1 MIRETVGNI
10 ITAKESILVFHGQKN
25 HLFSGSVGKQIRDEL
40 VDPIMIQ
47 SIQEAADKSK
57 LPFYLFEAKSG
68 NWLAAVFAG
77 DAATFKTALEA
88 IRRLA
93 HNRSIAIPGYLGKDW
108 DETFSVIL
116 EVFRDYRSDVTIYY
130 TKENAERLRGE
141 YRNQEQVVADRDA
154 GGFYLLRPWHGFPAM
169 TNTLDIVH
177 WFGAAFGYGAEPE
190 DASNQEDACVLLQK
204 DAVVDACKALV
215 DSLYPAKFQEQ
226 RNWLEEQIHILTPY
240 HEEETPEGIL
250 KILDA
255 MKGLATLYGKDLEEK
270 PETEEEAEEH
280 TEEVTEVC
288 SHCDSEVTLPWDIAE
303 SGYKAFCPYCGN
315 RLMLCAYCPR
325 VEQCDYDEDTDTCYY
340 NREKQED

>member
-57 LPFYLFEAKSG
+57 IPFYLFEAKSG

-108 DETFSVIL
+108 DETFSIL
-116 EVFRDYRSDVTIYY
+116 QEVFRDYRSDVTIYY
-130 TKENAERLRGE
+130 SEGNVERLRRE
-141 YRNQEQVVADRDA
+141 YRSQEQVVADRDA

-169 TNTLDIVH
+169 TSTLDIVH
-177 WFGAAFGYGAEPE
+177 WFSATFADCEEPE
-190 DASNQEDACVLLQK
+190 DSSDQEDAADTLKK

-215 DSLYPAKFQEQ
+215 DSLDPAALQEQ
-226 RNWLEEQIHILTPY
+226 KSWLEEQVAVLTPSCTD
-240 HEEETPEGIL
+240 EIPDGIL
-250 KILDA
+250 NILDA
-255 MKGLATLYGKDLEEK
+255 VEELAGLFGKDLKAEPEK
-270 PETEEEAEEH
+270 ELEEH
-280 TEEVTEVC
+280 TEEVTEWC
-288 SHCDSEVTLPWDIAE
+288 PHCETEVTLQWDIARD
-303 SGYKAFCPYCGN
+303 GYKAFCPYCGN

>member
-10 ITAKESILVFHGQKN
+10 IKAKESILVFRGRKEQI
-25 HLFSGSVGKQIRDEL
+25 FSGSVGKQVREQL
-40 VDPIMIQ
+40 VDPVMIQ

-77 DAATFKTALEA
+77 DAATLKTALEA

-108 DETFSVIL
+108 DETFSIL
-116 EVFRDYRSDVTIYY
+116 QEVFRDYRSDVTIYY
-130 TKENAERLRGE
+130 SEGNVERLRRE
-141 YRNQEQVVADRDA
+141 YRSQEQVVADRDA

-169 TNTLDIVH
+169 TSTLDIVH
-177 WFGAAFGYGAEPE
+177 WFSATFADCEEPE
-190 DASNQEDACVLLQK
+190 DSSDQEDAADTLKK

-215 DSLYPAKFQEQ
+215 DSLDPAALQEQ
-226 RNWLEEQIHILTPY
+226 KSWLEEQVAVLTPSCTD
-240 HEEETPEGIL
+240 EIPDGIL
-250 KILDA
+250 NILDA
-255 MKGLATLYGKDLEEK
+255 VEELAGLFGKDLKAEPEK
-270 PETEEEAEEH
+270 ELEEH
-280 TEEVTEVC
+280 TEEVTEWC
-288 SHCDSEVTLPWDIAE
+288 PHCETEVTLQWDIARD
-303 SGYKAFCPYCGN
+303 GYK
-315 RLMLCAYCPR
+315 AYCPR

>member
-10 ITAKESILVFHGQKN
+10 ITAKESILVFRGRKEQI
-25 HLFSGSVGKQIRDEL
+25 FSGSVGKQVRDLL
-40 VDPIMIQ
+40 VDPVMIQ
-47 SIQEAADKSK
+47 SIQEAAEEAK
-57 LPFYLFEAKSG
+57 LPFYLFEAKNG
-68 NWLAAVFAG
+68 NWLAAVFAR
-77 DAATFKTALEA
+77 DTETLRAALEA
-88 IRRLA
+88 ICRLA
-93 HNRSIAIPGYLGKDW
+93 HNRSLAIPGYLGKDW

-169 TNTLDIVH
+169 TSTLDIVH
-177 WFGAAFGYGAEPE
+177 WFSATFADCEEPE
-190 DASNQEDACVLLQK
+190 DSSDQEDAADTLKK

-215 DSLYPAKFQEQ
+215 DSLDPAALQEQ
-226 RNWLEEQIHILTPY
+226 KSWLEEQVAVLTPSCTD
-240 HEEETPEGIL
+240 EIPDGIL
-250 KILDA
+250 NILDA
-255 MKGLATLYGKDLEEK
+255 VEELAGLFGKDLKAEPEK
-270 PETEEEAEEH
+270 ELEEH
-280 TEEVTEVC
+280 TEEVTEWC
-288 SHCDSEVTLPWDIAE
+288 PHCETEVTLQWDIARD
-303 SGYKAFCPYCGN
+303 GYKAFCPYCGN

>member
-1 MIRETVGNI
+1 MNRETVGNI

-108 DETFSVIL
+108 DETFSIL
-116 EVFRDYRSDVTIYY
+116 QEVFRDYRSDVTIYY
-130 TKENAERLRGE
+130 SEGNVERLRRE
-141 YRNQEQVVADRDA
+141 YRSQEQVVADRDA

-169 TNTLDIVH
+169 TSTLDIVH
-177 WFGAAFGYGAEPE
+177 WFSATFADCEEPE
-190 DASNQEDACVLLQK
+190 DSSDQEDATDTLKK

-215 DSLYPAKFQEQ
+215 DSLDPAALQEQ
-226 RNWLEEQIHILTPY
+226 KSWLEEQVAVLTPSCTD
-240 HEEETPEGIL
+240 EIPDGIL
-250 KILDA
+250 NILDA
-255 MKGLATLYGKDLEEK
+255 VEELAGLFGKDLKAEPEK
-270 PETEEEAEEH
+270 ELEEH
-280 TEEVTEVC
+280 TEEVTEWWP
-288 SHCDSEVTLPWDIAE
+288 HCETEVTLQWDIARD
-303 SGYKAFCPYCGN
+303 GYKAFCPYCGN

-325 VEQCDYDEDTDTCYY
+325 VEQCDYDEDTDTCY
-340 NREKQED
+340 

>member
-10 ITAKESILVFHGQKN
+10 ITAKESILVFRGRKEQI
-25 HLFSGSVGKQIRDEL
+25 FSGSVGKQVREQL

-108 DETFSVIL
+108 DETFSIL
-116 EVFRDYRSDVTIYY
+116 QEVFRDYRSDVTIYY
-130 TKENAERLRGE
+130 SEGNVERLRRE
-141 YRNQEQVVADRDA
+141 YRSQEQVVADRDA

-169 TNTLDIVH
+169 TSTLDIVH
-177 WFGAAFGYGAEPE
+177 WFSATFADCEEPE
-190 DASNQEDACVLLQK
+190 DSSNQEDAAASLQK
-204 DAVVDACKALV
+204 DAVVHACRALV
-215 DSLYPAKFQEQ
+215 DILEPAKFQEQ
-226 RNWLEEQIHILTPY
+226 KDWLEEQVAVLAPSCT
-240 HEEETPEGIL
+240 EGTPEGIL
-250 KILDA
+250 DILHCVEE
-255 MKGLATLYGKDLEEK
+255 LAGILGRDLKAE
-270 PETEEEAEEH
+270 PEEELEEH
-280 TEEVTEVC
+280 TEEVTEWC
-288 SHCDSEVTLPWDIAE
+288 PHCETEVTLQWDIARD
-303 SGYKAFCPYCGN
+303 GYKAFCPYCGN

-325 VEQCDYDEDTDTCYY
+325 VEQCDYDEETDSCYY
-340 NREKQED
+340 NQKEQD

>member
-108 DETFSVIL
+108 DETFSIL
-116 EVFRDYRSDVTIYY
+116 QEVFRDYRSDVTIYY
-130 TKENAERLRGE
+130 SEGNVERLRRE
-141 YRNQEQVVADRDA
+141 YRSQEQVVADRDA

-169 TNTLDIVH
+169 TSTLDIVH
-177 WFGAAFGYGAEPE
+177 WFSATFADCEEPE
-190 DASNQEDACVLLQK
+190 DYSNQEDAAASLQK
-204 DAVVDACKALV
+204 DAVVHACRALV
-215 DSLYPAKFQEQ
+215 DSLDPAKFHEQ
-226 RNWLEEQIHILTPY
+226 KCWLEEQYILTPSC
-240 HEEETPEGIL
+240 EGEMPESIL
-250 KILDA
+250 QILDTVEELA
-255 MKGLATLYGKDLEEK
+255 GLFGKDLK
-270 PETEEEAEEH
+270 AVPEEELEEH
-280 TEEVTEVC
+280 TEEVTEYC
-288 SHCDSEVTLPWDIAE
+288 PHCETEVTLQWDIARD
-303 SGYKAFCPYCGN
+303 GYKAFCPYCGN

-325 VEQCDYDEDTDTCYY
+325 TEQCDYDEESDSQKD
-340 NREKQED
+340 

>member
-10 ITAKESILVFHGQKN
+10 IKAKESILVFRGRKEQI
-25 HLFSGSVGKQIRDEL
+25 FSGSVGKQVREQL
-40 VDPIMIQ
+40 VDPVMIQ

-77 DAATFKTALEA
+77 DAATLKTALEA

-108 DETFSVIL
+108 DETFSIL
-116 EVFRDYRSDVTIYY
+116 QEVFRDYRSDVTIYY
-130 TKENAERLRGE
+130 SEGNVERLRRE
-141 YRNQEQVVADRDA
+141 YRSQEQVVADRDA

-169 TNTLDIVH
+169 TSTLDIVH
-177 WFGAAFGYGAEPE
+177 WFSATFADCEEPE
-190 DASNQEDACVLLQK
+190 DYSNQEDAAASLQK
-204 DAVVDACKALV
+204 DAVVHACRALV
-215 DSLYPAKFQEQ
+215 ENLEPAKFQAQKGWLGEQ
-226 RNWLEEQIHILTPY
+226 AAVLAPSCT
-240 HEEETPEGIL
+240 EETPEGIL
-250 KILDA
+250 QILDA
-255 MKGLATLYGKDLEEK
+255 VEELAGLFGKDLKAEPEK
-270 PETEEEAEEH
+270 ELEEH
-280 TEEVTEVC
+280 TEEVTEWC
-288 SHCDSEVTLPWDIAE
+288 PHCETEVTLQWDIARD
-303 SGYKAFCPYCGN
+303 GYKAFCPYCGN

>member
-108 DETFSVIL
+108 DETFSIL
-116 EVFRDYRSDVTIYY
+116 QEVFRDYRSDVTIYY
-130 TKENAERLRGE
+130 SEGNVERLRRE
-141 YRNQEQVVADRDA
+141 YRSQEQVVADRDA

-169 TNTLDIVH
+169 TSTLDIVH
-177 WFGAAFGYGAEPE
+177 WFSATFADCEEPE
-190 DASNQEDACVLLQK
+190 DSSDQEDAADTLKK

-215 DSLYPAKFQEQ
+215 DSLDPAALQEQ
-226 RNWLEEQIHILTPY
+226 KSWLEEQVAVLTPSCTD
-240 HEEETPEGIL
+240 EIPDRIL
-250 KILDA
+250 NILDA
-255 MKGLATLYGKDLEEK
+255 VEELAGLFGKDLKAEPEK
-270 PETEEEAEEH
+270 ELEEH
-280 TEEVTEVC
+280 TEEVTEWC
-288 SHCDSEVTLPWDIAE
+288 PHCET
-303 SGYKAFCPYCGN
+303 
-315 RLMLCAYCPR
+315 
-325 VEQCDYDEDTDTCYY
+325 
-340 NREKQED
+340 